1 MDDRNTPVVYIVT
14 NVKNTVLYIGI
25 THSLPRRIKE
35 HKEKLIPGFTQRY
48 NVNKLVYFEHHID
61 IRDAIAREKQLKG
74 GSRKKKIQLIES
86 LNPTWK
92 DLYYDLV

>member
-1 MDDRNTPVVYIVT
+1 MDDRNTPAVYILA
-14 NVKNTVLYIGI
+14 NVKNTVLYIGV
-25 THSLPRRIKE
+25 TNSLTRRIKE

-48 NVNKLVYFEHHID
+48 NVNKLVYFEFYHD
-61 IRDAIAREKQLKG
+61 MRDAIVREKQLKG

-92 DLYYDLV
+92 DLYFDVV